1 MTSDAGDGS
10 FPVIMSLWK
19 RLPLLDRSLFQLA
32 HQEGVRPTV
41 YLLNNN
47 PHVKQEVEKEVA
59 RYRSRLAIHVVHSDN
74 SLSCFGRFVLARRI
88 RNGSPFLFFIDDD
101 QAFDRT
107 FLRTLWHE
115 RTEGGITGCHAHR
128 FRRSRD
134 YWRKERSKAG
144 RGADYCGPGGMIIDS
159 RLLDQPALLR
169 APPEALIMDDI
180 WLSYVANHVLK
191 APIRKSSAAVEM
203 TDMAGDTWPTIHS
216 KKIEFLEEL
225 RRRGWK
231 V

>member
-1 MTSDAGDGS
+1 MTSVAGDGS

-19 RLPLLDRSLFQLA
+19 RLPLLDRSLYQLA
-32 HQEGVRPTV
+32 HQEGIRPTV

-47 PHVKQEVEKEVA
+47 PHIKQEVEKEVT

-74 SLSCFGRFVLARRI
+74 SLSFFSRFVLARRV

-115 RTEGGITGCHAHR
+115 RTEGGITGCHAYR

-134 YWRKERSKAG
+134 YWRKESAKAG
-144 RGADYCGPGGMIIDS
+144 HGADYCGPGGMIIDS
-159 RLLDQPALLR
+159 RLLGQPALFR

-180 WLSYVANHVLK
+180 WLSYVANHVFK
-191 APIRKSSAAVEM
+191 APVRKSSAAVQM
-203 TDMAGDTWPTIHS
+203 IDPAGDTWPTLRG

-231 V
+231 I